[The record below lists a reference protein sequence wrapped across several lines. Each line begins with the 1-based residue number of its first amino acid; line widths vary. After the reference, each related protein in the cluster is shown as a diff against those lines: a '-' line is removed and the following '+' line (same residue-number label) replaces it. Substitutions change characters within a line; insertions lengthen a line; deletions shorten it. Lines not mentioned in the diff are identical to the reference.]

1 MASVISF
8 QITYKN
14 QQKITLL
21 KMALIL
27 GSVYLFDDFSWLE
40 NCVSF
45 IKIRGVIYDTEVK
58 CALATKNTFC

>member
-27 GSVYLFDDFSWLE
+27 GSVHLFDDFSWLE
-40 NCVSF
+40 NCVNF

-58 CALATKNTFC
+58 CA